1 MYENLNNYRIFYTVA
16 SLGNISKAADKLF
29 ISQPAISKSI
39 SNLEKG
45 LGVTLFSRTSKGV
58 SLTEEGEI
66 LFQHIGN
73 AFDSINQ
80 AEDEI
85 KKIHDLGI
93 GQLKIGVSTSLCK
106 HILLDYLKDFID
118 ENPHIKVTIRCHSTK
133 NTLNL
138 LADGK
143 IDLGLICETD
153 IPKGFTYKELTTIH
167 DIFVTS
173 DSYLDNLHLRETDQV
188 SQDNEYQWMFAGN
201 ITSFIS
207 EDKASASGESEANAT
222 DASNSSVIDSSV
234 LRTNTKSK
242 LSIKDI
248 LEKSNLML
256 LEKNNVTRT
265 HIDSYLASE
274 GIYPNQVLEV
284 NNMDLLID
292 FASIGMGVA
301 SVVKEFA
308 LDYLESGKI
317 IELPLEKEIEKRT
330 VGFIY
335 SSNKNKSTVL
345 NKFLEFCESK

>member
-16 SLGNISKAADKLF
+16 SLGNISKAADKLY

-66 LFQHIGN
+66 LYQHIGN

-188 SQDNEYQWMFAGN
+188 AHENEYQWMFAGN
-201 ITSFIS
+201 ITSLIS
-207 EDKASASGESEANAT
+207 EDT
-222 DASNSSVIDSSV
+222 DSSS
-234 LRTNTKSK
+234 TADTSTPSK

-274 GIYPNQVLEV
+274 GIYPNQILEV

-301 SVVKEFA
+301 SVVREFA
-308 LDYLESGKI
+308 LDYLEAGKI
-317 IELPLEKEIEKRT
+317 VELPLEKEIEKRT

-335 SSNKNKSTVL
+335 SNTKNKSTVL
-345 NKFLEFCESK
+345 NKFLEFCDTR

>member
-66 LFQHIGN
+66 LYQHIGN

-138 LADGK
+138 LAEGK

-173 DSYLDNLHLRETDQV
+173 DSYLDNLHLRETDQIT
-188 SQDNEYQWMFAGN
+188 QENEYQWMFAGN
-201 ITSFIS
+201 ITSLIS
-207 EDKASASGESEANAT
+207 DDKESIPDT
-222 DASNSSVIDSSV
+222 
-234 LRTNTKSK
+234 LKTSK

-265 HIDSYLASE
+265 HIDAYLASE

-301 SVVKEFA
+301 SVVREFA
-308 LDYLESGKI
+308 LDYLEAGKI

-345 NKFLEFCESK
+345 NKFLDFCS

>member
-16 SLGNISKAADKLF
+16 SLGNISKTADKLY

-66 LFQHIGN
+66 LYQHIGN

-118 ENPHIKVTIRCHSTK
+118 KNPHIKVTIRCHSTR

-138 LADGK
+138 LAEGK

-153 IPKGFTYKELTTIH
+153 IPKGFSYKELTTIH

-173 DSYLDNLHLRETDQV
+173 DSYLDNLHLREAEQSASEND
-188 SQDNEYQWMFAGN
+188 YQWMFAGN

-207 EDKASASGESEANAT
+207 EDEADNANT
-222 DASNSSVIDSSV
+222 SNSSSS
-234 LRTNTKSK
+234 TNTDTTMPNK

-265 HIDSYLASE
+265 HIDAYLASE

-301 SVVKEFA
+301 SVVREFA

-317 IELPLEKEIEKRT
+317 VELPLEKDIEKRT

-345 NKFLEFCESK
+345 NRFLEFCDNK

>member
-16 SLGNISKAADKLF
+16 SHGNISKAADKLF

-66 LFQHIGN
+66 LYQHIGN

-138 LADGK
+138 LSEGK

-173 DSYLDNLHLRETDQV
+173 DSYLDNLHLRETDHVPQE
-188 SQDNEYQWMFAGN
+188 NEYQWMFAGN

-207 EDKASASGESEANAT
+207 EDKASVSGESEF
-222 DASNSSVIDSSV
+222 SEHESSGGSVKDGSSI
-234 LRTNTKSK
+234 RTNTNGK

-265 HIDSYLASE
+265 HIDAYLASE

-301 SVVKEFA
+301 SVVREFA
-308 LDYLESGKI
+308 LDYLEAGKI
-317 IELPLEKEIEKRT
+317 VELPLEKEIEKRT

-335 SSNKNKSTVL
+335 SNNKNKSTVL
-345 NKFLEFCESK
+345 KKFLEFF

>member
-66 LFQHIGN
+66 LYQHIGN

-138 LADGK
+138 LAEGK

-173 DSYLDNLHLRETDQV
+173 DSYLDNLHLRETDQIP
-188 SQDNEYQWMFAGN
+188 QENEYQWMFAGN

-207 EDKASASGESEANAT
+207 EDNASAIDESEANAT
-222 DASNSSVIDSSV
+222 DGSNSPVRDGSV
-234 LRTNTKSK
+234 TTTKNK

-265 HIDSYLASE
+265 HIDAYLASE

-301 SVVKEFA
+301 SVVREFA
-308 LDYLESGKI
+308 LDYLEAGKI
-317 IELPLEKEIEKRT
+317 VELPLEKEIEKRT

-335 SSNKNKSTVL
+335 SSNKNKSSVL
-345 NKFLEFCESK
+345 NKFLEFCNN

>member
-138 LADGK
+138 LSEGK

-173 DSYLDNLHLRETDQV
+173 DSYLDNLHLRETDHVPQE
-188 SQDNEYQWMFAGN
+188 NEYQWMFAGN

-207 EDKASASGESEANAT
+207 EDNASAIDESEANAT
-222 DASNSSVIDSSV
+222 DGSNSPVRDGSGSG
-234 LRTNTKSK
+234 TTTKNK

-265 HIDSYLASE
+265 HIDAYLASE

-301 SVVKEFA
+301 SVVREFA
-308 LDYLESGKI
+308 LDYLEAGKI

-335 SSNKNKSTVL
+335 SINKNKSTVL
-345 NKFLEFCESK
+345 NKFLDFCNN

>member
-66 LFQHIGN
+66 LYQHIGN

-106 HILLDYLKDFID
+106 HILLDYLKNFID

-138 LADGK
+138 LSEGK

-173 DSYLDNLHLRETDQV
+173 DSYLDNLHLREMEQTP
-188 SQDNEYQWMFAGN
+188 SQDEYQWMFAGN
-201 ITSFIS
+201 ITSLIG
-207 EDKASASGESEANAT
+207 EDKTSVSNKSEANTQNALNNYT
-222 DASNSSVIDSSV
+222 KDGSVKKNNV
-234 LRTNTKSK
+234 QNK

-301 SVVKEFA
+301 SVVREFA
-308 LDYLESGKI
+308 LDYLETGKI
-317 IELPLEKEIEKRT
+317 IELPLEKKIEKRT

-335 SSNKNKSTVL
+335 SNSKGKSIVL
-345 NKFLEFCESK
+345 NKFLEFCGK

>member
-16 SLGNISKAADKLF
+16 SMGNISKAADKLY

-66 LFQHIGN
+66 LYQHIGS

-118 ENPHIKVTIRCHSTK
+118 ENPHIKVTIRCHSTR
-133 NTLNL
+133 NTMNL
-138 LADGK
+138 LAEGK

-173 DSYLDNLHLRETDQV
+173 DSYLDNLHLREAEQTTSENDH
-188 SQDNEYQWMFAGN
+188 QWMFAGN
-201 ITSFIS
+201 ITSLIS
-207 EDKASASGESEANAT
+207 ENDNEGKKSITSSP
-222 DASNSSVIDSSV
+222 SNSTDTTIS
-234 LRTNTKSK
+234 NK

-265 HIDSYLASE
+265 HIDAYLASE

-301 SVVKEFA
+301 SVVREFA
-308 LDYLESGKI
+308 LDYLETGKI

-345 NKFLEFCESK
+345 NKFLEFCS

>member
-16 SLGNISKAADKLF
+16 SMGNISKAADKLF

-66 LFQHIGN
+66 LYQHIGS

-118 ENPHIKVTIRCHSTK
+118 ENPHIKVTIRCHSTR
-133 NTLNL
+133 NTMNL
-138 LADGK
+138 LAEGK

-173 DSYLDNLHLRETDQV
+173 DSYLDNLHLREAEQITSENDH
-188 SQDNEYQWMFAGN
+188 QWMFAGN
-201 ITSFIS
+201 ITSLIS
-207 EDKASASGESEANAT
+207 EKDNKVGKTIPANNT
-222 DASNSSVIDSSV
+222 DTAMSN
-234 LRTNTKSK
+234 K

-265 HIDSYLASE
+265 HIDAYLASE

-301 SVVKEFA
+301 SVVREFA
-308 LDYLESGKI
+308 LDYLEAGRI
-317 IELPLEKEIEKRT
+317 VELPLEKEIEKRT

-345 NKFLEFCESK
+345 SKFLDFCS

>member
-66 LFQHIGN
+66 LYQHIGN

-138 LADGK
+138 LAEGK

-173 DSYLDNLHLRETDQV
+173 DSYLDNLHLRETDHVPQE
-188 SQDNEYQWMFAGN
+188 NEYQWMFAGN

-207 EDKASASGESEANAT
+207 EDNASALDESEANAT
-222 DASNSSVIDSSV
+222 DGSNSPVRDGSGSG
-234 LRTNTKSK
+234 TTTKNK

-301 SVVKEFA
+301 SVVREFA
-308 LDYLESGKI
+308 LDYLEAGKI
-317 IELPLEKEIEKRT
+317 VELPLEKEIEKRT

-345 NKFLEFCESK
+345 NKFLEFCN

>member
-66 LFQHIGN
+66 LYQHIGN

-138 LADGK
+138 IAEGK

-173 DSYLDNLHLRETDQV
+173 DSYLDNLHLRESDHTPQE
-188 SQDNEYQWMFAGN
+188 NEYQWMFAGN

-207 EDKASASGESEANAT
+207 EDKEST
-222 DASNSSVIDSSV
+222 SSKSNIPG
-234 LRTNTKSK
+234 K

-265 HIDSYLASE
+265 HIDAYLTSE

-301 SVVKEFA
+301 SVVREFA
-308 LDYLESGKI
+308 LDYLEAGKI

-335 SSNKNKSTVL
+335 SNNKNKSTVL
-345 NKFLEFCESK
+345 NKFLDFCSK

>member
-58 SLTEEGEI
+58 TLTEEGEI
-66 LFQHIGN
+66 LYQHIGN

-138 LADGK
+138 LAEGK

-173 DSYLDNLHLRETDQV
+173 DSYLDNLHLREFEQPSTPIDY
-188 SQDNEYQWMFAGN
+188 SWMFAGN
-201 ITSFIS
+201 ITSLIN
-207 EDKASASGESEANAT
+207 EGDDMDSEADTLLVADKEN
-222 DASNSSVIDSSV
+222 SNGSKNNSY
-234 LRTNTKSK
+234 TSK

-301 SVVKEFA
+301 SVVREFA
-308 LDYLESGKI
+308 LDYLEAGKI
-317 IELPLEKEIEKRT
+317 VELPLDKEIEKRT

-345 NKFLEFCESK
+345 KKFLEFF

>member
-66 LFQHIGN
+66 LYQHIGN

-138 LADGK
+138 LAEGK

-173 DSYLDNLHLRETDQV
+173 DSYLDNLHLRETDHVPQE
-188 SQDNEYQWMFAGN
+188 NEYQWMFAGN

-207 EDKASASGESEANAT
+207 EDKASVSGESEFNEHESSSGSVT
-222 DASNSSVIDSSV
+222 DGSSI
-234 LRTNTKSK
+234 RTNNNSR

-265 HIDSYLASE
+265 HIDAYLASE
-274 GIYPNQVLEV
+274 GIYPNQILEV

-301 SVVKEFA
+301 SVVREFA
-308 LDYLESGKI
+308 LDYLESGRI
-317 IELPLEKEIEKRT
+317 VELPLEKEIEKRT

-335 SSNKNKSTVL
+335 SNNKKKSTVL
-345 NKFLEFCESK
+345 NKFFEFCA

>member
-1 MYENLNNYRIFYTVA
+1 MYDNLNNYKIFYTVA
-16 SLGNISKAADKLF
+16 TLGNISHAADALF

-45 LGVTLFSRTSKGV
+45 LGVTLFSRTSRGV

-66 LFQHIGN
+66 LFQHIGR

-118 ENPHIKVTIRCHSTK
+118 EYPHIKITIRCHSTR
-133 NTLNL
+133 NTLKL
-138 LADGK
+138 LEEGK

-153 IPKGFTYKELTTIH
+153 IPKGYKYSELTTIH
-167 DIFVTS
+167 DTFVAS
-173 DSYLDNLHLRETDQV
+173 ESYLENLQLREGELTADEI
-188 SQDNEYQWMFAGN
+188 EYPWIFAGN
-201 ITSFIS
+201 ITSFVEES
-207 EDKASASGESEANAT
+207 KPLQKSLETDKTNFASA
-222 DASNSSVIDSSV
+222 
-234 LRTNTKSK
+234 
-242 LSIKDI
+242 LSTKDI
-248 LEKSNLML
+248 LEKSNLMV

-274 GIYPNQVLEV
+274 GIYPNQILEV

-301 SVVKEFA
+301 SVVREFA
-308 LDYLESGKI
+308 MDYITSGQI
-317 IELPLEKEIEKRT
+317 VELPLDKEIKKRT

-335 SSNKNKSTVL
+335 ADTKNKSTVL
-345 NKFLEFCESK
+345 NKFLEFCSCSKRYTVL